1 MAPTATVLPDRL
13 EALKTRELLHGSH
26 DDIERGMCVMEAV
39 AWVAGEKHSYQPNC
53 SCPVLGAFMVT
64 WNDQIR
70 DTATRTRLLM
80 PLVERLV
87 GSRSTK
93 AVEQRR
99 ADIALDWLI
108 RVDTARIMEMTPELK
123 DHAAALRAL
132 PPLFTKGAL
141 KSAQPTIDAASAAAQ
156 NAAAARA
163 AARDAAWDAAWA
175 AAWAA
180 ARAAAR
186 DAAWAAVERAALAL
200 KKDVSGLTW
209 QEAYDAAKPA
219 CVALFAPTRDTI
231 ERSAL
236 DLIDQM
242 LAVTP
247 ESLAAEKGGAA

>member
-163 AARDAAWDAAWA
+163 AARDAAW
-175 AAWAA
+175 
-180 ARAAAR
+180 
-186 DAAWAAVERAALAL
+186 AAVERAALAL